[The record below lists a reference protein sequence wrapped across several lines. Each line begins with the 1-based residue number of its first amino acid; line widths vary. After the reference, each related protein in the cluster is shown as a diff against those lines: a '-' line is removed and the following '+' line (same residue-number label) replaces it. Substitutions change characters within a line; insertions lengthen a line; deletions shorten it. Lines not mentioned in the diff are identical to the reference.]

1 MDVKKEKGP
10 DSYLLF
16 RVTDKVIKEYF
27 KKIDEFLKQRSSLYV
42 LIIEKGRLKNLL

>member
-1 MDVKKEKGP
+1 MDVKKERNT

-16 RVTDKVIKEYF
+16 RVTDKGEKEYF
-27 KKIDEFLKQRSSLYV
+27 KKIGEFLKQRSSLYV